1 MGSRRNSHHP
11 SATAIFDGHGQTST
25 NPNPEAADSNG
36 QEDKRDVNVEPKLEK
51 VANKGL
57 NPAILISAIS
67 ENSSECPYYPLG
79 SEASMRPFTPKVGG
93 DEISTNYEPVLV
105 TN

>member
-1 MGSRRNSHHP
+1 MMNISR
-11 SATAIFDGHGQTST
+11 
-25 NPNPEAADSNG
+25 
-36 QEDKRDVNVEPKLEK
+36 
-51 VANKGL
+51 L

-105 TN
+105 TNRGFAVSPVPTMPGRYNIYV